1 MRVLDGVEEEE
12 EERREEKEEATWE
25 MWLEEG
31 EWRAIEV
38 RTETIRL
45 KRDESMLLDPE
56 EDDEVMNWRR
66 RVKKVWD
73 SSSPLLIKLIQFS
86 FSSPSTSKS

>member
-1 MRVLDGVEEEE
+1 MRVLDGVEE

-86 FSSPSTSKS
+86 FSFSSTSIS